1 MNMWLGLVYGL
12 CMAFIALWAAGRKQW
27 NLSFQAFWWPGFTL
41 VAPSYSSWIIVL
53 GNVLVLFMFILS
65 FHHWWR
71 GKEQGGERVR
81 ELLLTIELLI
91 SVALALW
98 LGVQAF
104 VREAARLPEVI
115 GGAAVIYAL
124 GGVLFWGVLRYAKGA
139 GLVRSFK
146 WDSLW
151 LYRWMMNTARESFP
165 GTPGRRR

>member
-1 MNMWLGLVYGL
+1 MNMWFGLVYGL
-12 CMAFIALWAAGRKQW
+12 CMAFIVLWAAGRKQW
-27 NLSFQAFWWPGFTL
+27 LLSLWGFLLAINTLNIRQYPGWL
-41 VAPSYSSWIIVL
+41 VVL
-53 GNVLVLFMFILS
+53 GNVVVLVWFALS
-65 FHHWWR
+65 FHNWWR
-71 GKEQGGERVR
+71 SKEHGAERVR
-81 ELLLTIELLI
+81 ELLLTVELLI